1 MEKYMKNETVYFEFL
16 DELQESKYV
25 SIKYGKQKN
34 IVLSYSQSL
43 IEAFQLPKEEAE
55 MLVKAW
61 RLYCAFNRG
70 VKYV

>member
-1 MEKYMKNETVYFEFL
+1 MKNETVYFEFL

>member
-1 MEKYMKNETVYFEFL
+1 MKNETVYFEFL

-34 IVLSYSQSL
+34 TILSYSQSL

>member
-1 MEKYMKNETVYFEFL
+1 MKNETVYFEFL

-61 RLYCAFNRG
+61 RLYCTFNRG

>member
-1 MEKYMKNETVYFEFL
+1 MKNETVYFEFL

-55 MLVKAW
+55 MLVTAW

>member
-1 MEKYMKNETVYFEFL
+1 MKNETVYFEFL

-43 IEAFQLPKEEAE
+43 IEAVQLPKEEAE

>member
-1 MEKYMKNETVYFEFL
+1 MKNETVYFEFL

-61 RLYCAFNRG
+61 RLYCVFNRG